1 MTELFAPSLADQ
13 IACVKRE
20 IGKRRAA
27 YWRFVAN
34 KHSRNH
40 MTQAKAD
47 REIAT
52 MEAVLQTLE
61 ELQLGK
67 TMLEGAMTRRQ

>member
-1 MTELFAPSLADQ
+1 MTELFAPSLSDQ

-27 YWRFVAN
+27 YPRFIASP
-34 KHSRNH
+34 KHHHNH

-67 TMLEGAMTRRQ
+67 THVGGGQ